1 MGISAFLASPMAKDK
16 EKQKNELRPVD
27 EDAESNIRFVRLGKD
42 AVEEMEELPLVRLGE
57 RTSPDLPLN
66 PSGKEDVRI
75 RSIEPDVG
83 SLIERDVQVM
93 EDSWDSGEAP
103 DRTFAW
109 GWVALVACVFSAA
122 ILWSLANLNKAG
134 EESAMLAR
142 ETQSIMDEENQEEI
156 DAETQ
161 VSTIEG
167 AVRDFFNS
175 RSVEEMLRYVRH
187 PERVRPLMEGFY
199 AESAPKPVR
208 IKNFLTLEPLTIDNR
223 ASYWMVS
230 CELEGNQR
238 TQLML
243 ESVSV
248 KEARVDWETF
258 VCYQPMAWDEFAKKR
273 PGGYTGD
280 FRVYVEK
287 DRFHSHEFSDS
298 KAFDCYRLTALRGEE
313 VLFGYVPRER
323 GLGLRMDELTAGK
336 EGETL
341 SMLLRLHIP
350 QGLKSPHGV
359 VIKEIVSPR
368 WFFEDYPQEG
378 EP

>member
-1 MGISAFLASPMAKDK
+1 MGISAFLASPMAKEK
-16 EKQKNELRPVD
+16 EKPKNELRPVD
-27 EDAESNIRFVRLGKD
+27 EEADSSIRFVRLGKD
-42 AVEEMEELPLVRLGE
+42 AVEEREELPPVRLGE
-57 RTSPDLPLN
+57 KTGPDLTHN
-66 PSGKEDVRI
+66 PSGKEDLRI

-83 SLIERDVQVM
+83 SLIERDAQVL
-93 EDSWDSGEAP
+93 EESWESEAAP
-103 DRTFAW
+103 GRTFAW

-122 ILWSLANLNKAG
+122 VLWSLSNLNKAD
-134 EESAMLAR
+134 EEGATLAR
-142 ETQSIMDEENQEEI
+142 ETQAIMDEENQEEI

-167 AVRDFFNS
+167 AVRDFFDS

-187 PERVRPLMEGFY
+187 PERVRPLMEEHY
-199 AESAPKPVR
+199 AGSAPKPVR
-208 IKNFLTLEPLTIDNR
+208 IRNFFALEPLTIDNR

-230 CELEGNQR
+230 CQLEGNLR

-248 KEARVDWETF
+248 KEAKVDWETF

-273 PGGYTGD
+273 PDGYTGD
-280 FRVYVEK
+280 FRVYVKK
-287 DRFHSHEFSDS
+287 DQFHSHEFSDS
-298 KAFDCYRLTALRGEE
+298 NSFDCYRLSALRGDE
-313 VLFGYVPRER
+313 VLFGYVPKGR
-323 GLGLRMDELTAGK
+323 GLGLKMDELTAGK

-350 QGLKSPHGV
+350 KGLKSQHGV

-368 WFFEDYPQEG
+368 WFFADDPQEVG
-378 EP
+378 P